1 LRPCDNEKVNDQQK
15 LPGPLAELIED
26 IQSLDRRE
34 RQDLLIETADRFQA
48 VPERV
53 ARRPFPESH
62 RVQKCESQAYVWSE
76 PWGDGLKFYF
86 AVENPQG
93 ISAKAMAVILD
104 ETLSGRPLEE
114 AAAVPSDIV
123 FQIFGR
129 ELSMGKGEGL
139 TGIVAMVAQQARDE
153 MARRSLAGERP

>member
-1 LRPCDNEKVNDQQK
+1 MVNDGRR
-15 LPGPLAELIED
+15 LPKELAELIED
-26 IQSLDRRE
+26 VQSLDRTE

-53 ARRPFPESH
+53 ARRPFPESR

-76 PWGDGLKFYF
+76 SWGEGLKFYF

-114 AAAVPSDIV
+114 VAAVPGDIV

-139 TGIVAMVAQQARDE
+139 TGIVTMVAQQARDE
-153 MARRSLAGERP
+153 IARRSLAGERP

>member
-1 LRPCDNEKVNDQQK
+1 VKDGPG
-15 LPGPLAELIED
+15 LPRSLAELIED
-26 IQSLDRRE
+26 IQLLDRTE

-76 PWGDGLKFYF
+76 PWGEGLKFYF
-86 AVENPQG
+86 AVENQQG

-104 ETLSGRPLEE
+104 ETLSGQPLEE
-114 AAAVPSDIV
+114 VAAVPADIV

-139 TGIVAMVAQQARDE
+139 TGIVTMVAQQARE
-153 MARRSLAGERP
+153 ALSGRSLASEPS